1 MSSSENNS
9 YIANQPNTKAEP
21 YATPQT
27 IPDDLL
33 SKLSE
38 PLKSEIVRWDDARY
52 REIDELRNR
61 ALQMEKTM
69 KWWSDCTANWR
80 EKWGKVRAERNKA
93 REQCKHMQSKLET
106 VLKDCSA
113 LRLDKEE
120 IRADYTRAIEELAKL
135 KGVPVSS
142 LESKRRSRASNDHID
157 IDSRYIKPLGYVQ
170 AQRTRS
176 CGNWLD
182 LRRTYRR
189 DFRSGS
195 VRSLLENV
203 VSESGSTRSLLENV
217 ASESGSARSLLD
229 TDNMGYE
236 SGSARSLLDTD
247 NVVYGSGSAR
257 SRFQNNMISDSEGY
271 APSDEQGSEPSLKSE
286 LHFIADVLKSTEHHY
301 TDSTRSPSVCSETV
315 PVRDTR
321 GHITAWKH
329 DDRIDRR
336 MSQPGTRMEQEDRF
350 GGVDLTKL
358 KQLLEE
364 TQRHLHEERNSKIA
378 LSQSADL
385 YSKENVALKK
395 KLEEYKRQR
404 AEAMEEVSRIQ
415 LESGDKLAR
424 LSLEIEGEN
433 ESKLEAD
440 RKIKEMRADIQRLQA
455 ENATE
460 WAKRERIETEKSSLE
475 RENKN
480 LKLQIQE
487 AEETIARR
495 NTNPLASPEYKTLQA
510 DIYERNKEL
519 EMLKSAHSRVKKQL
533 SEKSGELDHCQ
544 KRLDVIEDEVYSL
557 RKRVEELKKELAQ
570 REDEV
575 DMRNN
580 QIRKLQRTSDELS
593 EHNDT
598 LQTQL
603 NTLESRLRQRT
614 DAMFNPA
621 QRRQLAAD
629 VSDDDEFDDE

>member
-157 IDSRYIKPLGYVQ
+157 IDS
-170 AQRTRS
+170 S
-176 CGNWLD
+176 
-182 LRRTYRR
+182 
-189 DFRSGS
+189 
-195 VRSLLENV
+195 
-203 VSESGSTRSLLENV
+203 
-217 ASESGSARSLLD
+217 
-229 TDNMGYE
+229 
-236 SGSARSLLDTD
+236 
-247 NVVYGSGSAR
+247 
-257 SRFQNNMISDSEGY
+257 Y

-440 RKIKEMRADIQRLQA
+440 RKIKEMRADVFVKARVFTTLKVGLLYHLHIFPKIQRLQA

>member
-9 YIANQPNTKAEP
+9 YIPNQPAAKAEP
-21 YATPQT
+21 YATPQN
-27 IPDDLL
+27 IPDELL

-38 PLKSEIVRWDDARY
+38 PVKTEIVRWDDGRF

-93 REQCKHMQSKLET
+93 REQCKHLQSKVET
-106 VLKDCSA
+106 LLKECSS

-120 IRADYTRAIEELAKL
+120 IRADYTRAIEELAL
-135 KGVPVSS
+135 VKGVPLSS
-142 LESKRRSRASNDHID
+142 IESKRRSRASNDHID
-157 IDSRYIKPLGYVQ
+157 IDSSK
-170 AQRTRS
+170 S
-176 CGNWLD
+176 
-182 LRRTYRR
+182 
-189 DFRSGS
+189 SS
-195 VRSLLENV
+195 
-203 VSESGSTRSLLENV
+203 
-217 ASESGSARSLLD
+217 
-229 TDNMGYE
+229 
-236 SGSARSLLDTD
+236 
-247 NVVYGSGSAR
+247 
-257 SRFQNNMISDSEGY
+257 Y

-286 LHFIADVLKSTEHHY
+286 LHFIEDVLKSTEHHY
-301 TDSTRSPSVCSETV
+301 GESRAQSVCSDAL

-321 GHITAWKH
+321 GHITGWKN
-329 DDRIDRR
+329 DDRVDRR
-336 MSQPGTRMEQEDRF
+336 MSQPGTRMEQEDRL
-350 GGVDLTKL
+350 GGVDLSKL

-378 LSQSADL
+378 LSQSAEL
-385 YSKENVALKK
+385 YNKENSVLKK
-395 KLEEYKRQR
+395 KMEEYKRQR
-404 AEAMEEVSRIQ
+404 TEALEEVSRIQ

-433 ESKLEAD
+433 ESHAESD
-440 RKIKEMRADIQRLQA
+440 RKIKDMRADIQRLQA

-519 EMLKSAHSRVKKQL
+519 EMLKTAHTRVKKQL
-533 SEKSGELDHCQ
+533 SEKTGELDHCQ
-544 KRLDVIEDEVYSL
+544 KRLEVIEDEVYNL
-557 RKRVEELKKELAQ
+557 RKRVEDLKKELAQ

-629 VSDDDEFDDE
+629 VSDEEFDEE

>member
-1 MSSSENNS
+1 MEIFNVPIFNAAVS
-9 YIANQPNTKAEP
+9 I
-21 YATPQT
+21 
-27 IPDDLL
+27 
-33 SKLSE
+33 SE

-157 IDSRYIKPLGYVQ
+157 IDS
-170 AQRTRS
+170 S
-176 CGNWLD
+176 
-182 LRRTYRR
+182 
-189 DFRSGS
+189 
-195 VRSLLENV
+195 
-203 VSESGSTRSLLENV
+203 
-217 ASESGSARSLLD
+217 
-229 TDNMGYE
+229 
-236 SGSARSLLDTD
+236 
-247 NVVYGSGSAR
+247 
-257 SRFQNNMISDSEGY
+257 Y

>member
-9 YIANQPNTKAEP
+9 YIPNQPAAKAEP
-21 YATPQT
+21 YATPQN
-27 IPDDLL
+27 IPDELL

-38 PLKSEIVRWDDARY
+38 PVKTEIVRWDDGRF

-93 REQCKHMQSKLET
+93 REQCKHLQSKVET
-106 VLKDCSA
+106 LLKECSS

-120 IRADYTRAIEELAKL
+120 IRADYTRAIEELAL
-135 KGVPVSS
+135 VKGVPLSS
-142 LESKRRSRASNDHID
+142 IESKRRSRASNDHID
-157 IDSRYIKPLGYVQ
+157 IDS
-170 AQRTRS
+170 S
-176 CGNWLD
+176 
-182 LRRTYRR
+182 
-189 DFRSGS
+189 
-195 VRSLLENV
+195 
-203 VSESGSTRSLLENV
+203 
-217 ASESGSARSLLD
+217 
-229 TDNMGYE
+229 
-236 SGSARSLLDTD
+236 
-247 NVVYGSGSAR
+247 
-257 SRFQNNMISDSEGY
+257 Y

-286 LHFIADVLKSTEHHY
+286 LHFIEDVLKSTEHHY
-301 TDSTRSPSVCSETV
+301 GESRAQSVCSDAL

-321 GHITAWKH
+321 GHITGWKN
-329 DDRIDRR
+329 DDRVDRR
-336 MSQPGTRMEQEDRF
+336 MSQPGTRMEQEDRL
-350 GGVDLTKL
+350 GGVDLSKL

-378 LSQSADL
+378 LSQSAEL
-385 YSKENVALKK
+385 YNKENSVLKK
-395 KLEEYKRQR
+395 KMEEYKRQR
-404 AEAMEEVSRIQ
+404 TEALEEVSRIQ

-433 ESKLEAD
+433 ESHAESD
-440 RKIKEMRADIQRLQA
+440 RKIKDMRADVFVKARVFTTLKVGLLYHLHIFPKIQRLQA

-519 EMLKSAHSRVKKQL
+519 EMLKTAHTRVKKQL
-533 SEKSGELDHCQ
+533 SEKTGELDHCQ
-544 KRLDVIEDEVYSL
+544 KRLEVIEDEVYNL
-557 RKRVEELKKELAQ
+557 RKRVEDLKKELAQ

-614 DAMFNPA
+614 DAMYDTTERRLFEKFLLPKFNPA

-629 VSDDDEFDDE
+629 VSDEEFDEE

>member
-1 MSSSENNS
+1 
-9 YIANQPNTKAEP
+9 
-21 YATPQT
+21 
-27 IPDDLL
+27 
-33 SKLSE
+33 
-38 PLKSEIVRWDDARY
+38 
-52 REIDELRNR
+52 
-61 ALQMEKTM
+61 
-69 KWWSDCTANWR
+69 
-80 EKWGKVRAERNKA
+80 
-93 REQCKHMQSKLET
+93 
-106 VLKDCSA
+106 
-113 LRLDKEE
+113 
-120 IRADYTRAIEELAKL
+120 
-135 KGVPVSS
+135 
-142 LESKRRSRASNDHID
+142 
-157 IDSRYIKPLGYVQ
+157 
-170 AQRTRS
+170 
-176 CGNWLD
+176 
-182 LRRTYRR
+182 
-189 DFRSGS
+189 
-195 VRSLLENV
+195 
-203 VSESGSTRSLLENV
+203 
-217 ASESGSARSLLD
+217 
-229 TDNMGYE
+229 
-236 SGSARSLLDTD
+236 
-247 NVVYGSGSAR
+247 
-257 SRFQNNMISDSEGY
+257 
-271 APSDEQGSEPSLKSE
+271 
-286 LHFIADVLKSTEHHY
+286 
-301 TDSTRSPSVCSETV
+301 
-315 PVRDTR
+315 
-321 GHITAWKH
+321 
-329 DDRIDRR
+329 
-336 MSQPGTRMEQEDRF
+336 
-350 GGVDLTKL
+350 
-358 KQLLEE
+358 
-364 TQRHLHEERNSKIA
+364 
-378 LSQSADL
+378 
-385 YSKENVALKK
+385 
-395 KLEEYKRQR
+395 
-404 AEAMEEVSRIQ
+404 MEEVSRIQ